1 MKITGFQPLIVSP
14 DADELIS
21 LFEDLGFVKRHEKS
35 GINDQDITNISMKDA
50 NGNRV
55 DVTKGS
61 TLSRDLT
68 AIRMNVD
75 DFPEAFQ
82 ILTKH
87 GFKNAQGYKLTQ
99 TSSSTDTLMVSP
111 SGFGIVLSQHFTE
124 KL

>member
-14 DADELIS
+14 DAEALIR
-21 LFEDLGFVKRHEKS
+21 LFEDLGFEQNHEKS
-35 GINDQDITNISMKDA
+35 GINGKEIANVSMKDA

-61 TLSRDLT
+61 TVSRDLT

-124 KL
+124 KP